1 MTKDKY
7 SSISESLIHK
17 PRSDSSG
24 KEAELYT
31 SRKPGT
37 FLLPACGLSLR
48 QKFGFLSNFS
58 FDCENLLKKIQSIY
72 SLETSMTYIFTYGLI
87 KISKRCEV
95 FSITATV

>member
-58 FDCENLLKKIQSIY
+58 FDCENLLKKIQSIFFIRDIY
-72 SLETSMTYIFTYGLI
+72 DIHFYLWINKDFKKM
-87 KISKRCEV
+87 
-95 FSITATV
+95 